1 MILQQQQQQHENSR
15 KAGLGQA
22 GILNDW
28 VLPAVEQQRQMLQQV
43 PIQCCVAVRMLT
55 SLARAQTR
63 LFLWIALAGS

>member
-1 MILQQQQQQHENSR
+1 MLTYPPPINSNLRVGYMILQQQQQQHENSR

-43 PIQCCVAVRMLT
+43 PI
-55 SLARAQTR
+55 
-63 LFLWIALAGS
+63 